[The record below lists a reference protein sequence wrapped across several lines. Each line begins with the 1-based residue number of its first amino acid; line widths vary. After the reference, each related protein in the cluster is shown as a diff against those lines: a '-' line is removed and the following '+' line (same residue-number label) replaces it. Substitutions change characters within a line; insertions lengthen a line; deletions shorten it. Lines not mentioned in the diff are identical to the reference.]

1 MSNPTFTIFKKEA
14 IEAVRDR
21 RTMIVIP
28 MLLFPVLITVA
39 VKFTRYQVKKA
50 QEKVLNVAL
59 ISHGNAEEFRETLL
73 AREDLKIHEEVPMD
87 LVRGKIRSDSLDA
100 AIEFEEGFDRKVQNL
115 QQGRVDLYY
124 KSAQGVNITRR
135 RMTDMIDEFEKE
147 LISNRLKKL
156 YLDENIANAV
166 HVERN
171 DISTQ
176 EERIGMRIGGF
187 LPYIFVIFGFMGC
200 MYPAI
205 DLGAG
210 EKERGTLETLLTS
223 PVTRGQIVLG
233 KFCVVTLAGMVSATI
248 TLLGMFAAV
257 SSIEGIPEEIQNSL
271 LKLFAP
277 SVIILSFSLLL
288 PLIAFFAATLLA
300 FSIFA
305 KSFKEA
311 QSLMTP
317 LNIVIIIPV
326 LLGLL
331 PGLTLTPA
339 TALIPILNVSLA
351 IKEIF
356 ARTIS
361 PVLLVEVFASLIL
374 LAGASLYFCTKWFER
389 EQTIFREV

>member
-1 MSNPTFTIFKKEA
+1 MSPSFLM
-14 IEAVRDR
+14 R
-21 RTMIVIP
+21 
-28 MLLFPVLITVA
+28 
-39 VKFTRYQVKKA
+39 
-50 QEKVLNVAL
+50 
-59 ISHGNAEEFRETLL
+59 NADGFRERLL
-73 AREDLKIHEEVPMD
+73 AREDLKIIETVPID
-87 LVRGKIRSDSLDA
+87 QVRGQIRTDSLDA
-100 AIEFEEGFDRKVQNL
+100 AIEFEEHFDRKVQNL
-115 QQGRVDLYY
+115 QQGRIDLYF

-135 RMTDMIDEFEKE
+135 WMTELIDEFEKE
-147 LISNRLKKL
+147 LISSRLKKL
-156 YLDENIANAV
+156 HLDENIANAV

-171 DISTQ
+171 DISIR
-176 EERIGMRIGGF
+176 EERIGMQIGGF
-187 LPYIFVIFGFMGC
+187 LPYIFGFMGC

-248 TLLGMFAAV
+248 TLLGMFTAV
-257 SSIEGIPEEIQNSL
+257 SRIEGLPEEIQSSL
-271 LKLFAP
+271 LKLFEP
-277 SVIILSFSLLL
+277 SVIVLSFSLLL

-326 LLGLL
+326 ILGLL
-331 PGLTLTPA
+331 PGLTLSTA

-356 ARTIS
+356 ARTIE
-361 PVLLVEVFASLIL
+361 PVLLVEVFASLLL
-374 LAGASLYFCTKWFER
+374 LAGASLYSCTKWFER